1 MEEDLFF
8 KREGAAMRKLGCIA
22 VGWFL
27 LSASSFAGDSQDG
40 KVLLFQRLADNSTQF
55 YHVLDSG
62 DFQTRMSW
70 TRENETPQ
78 EPADLEK
85 PQFNITWSQ
94 QSESNNFRMDLDEDV
109 VVLDADSNPG
119 TRSVNQIY
127 LKNGEELYI
136 YQGGNKSLGIYN
148 ADDTGKF
155 EKKVTSLSHEVKT
168 SLCSSIISEDFHPK
182 EWINGA
188 GTAPFDFEITER
200 TLPGQDHECMV
211 LSCLPKGNPS
221 GQIQKAEFLI
231 DPDLGYSV
239 VASTLFGRD
248 GKVIQKVA
256 CSEFKPSDRHPAGY
270 YPQRVVRE
278 SFEGDSVARRTTYTI
293 SQFEI
298 GITFDEKTFTPE
310 LLTAEIDPASIVDHR
325 QEPPKVIKRPAG
337 EIQ

>member
-1 MEEDLFF
+1 
-8 KREGAAMRKLGCIA
+8 MRKLGCIA

-85 PQFNITWSQ
+85 PQFHITWSQ

-136 YQGGNKSLGIYN
+136 YQGGTRALVSIMPTTQENSR
-148 ADDTGKF
+148 
-155 EKKVTSLSHEVKT
+155 KK
-168 SLCSSIISEDFHPK
+168 
-182 EWINGA
+182 
-188 GTAPFDFEITER
+188 
-200 TLPGQDHECMV
+200 
-211 LSCLPKGNPS
+211 
-221 GQIQKAEFLI
+221 
-231 DPDLGYSV
+231 
-239 VASTLFGRD
+239 
-248 GKVIQKVA
+248 
-256 CSEFKPSDRHPAGY
+256 
-270 YPQRVVRE
+270 
-278 SFEGDSVARRTTYTI
+278 
-293 SQFEI
+293 
-298 GITFDEKTFTPE
+298 
-310 LLTAEIDPASIVDHR
+310 
-325 QEPPKVIKRPAG
+325 
-337 EIQ
+337 